1 MPGRYYQDVAEATW
15 TELLS
20 FLSEVD
26 PSSPTP
32 PPAGPAQVTWE
43 FRATISTDYDFS
55 QNQRHE

>member
-1 MPGRYYQDVAEATW
+1 
-15 TELLS
+15 LLS

-55 QNQRHE
+55 QNERHE